1 MQEEVDD
8 EGLSIER
15 RKKAA
20 EIGAKSSSYKT
31 RFAAMKL
38 ASGDEKEVR
47 GSGNKAAKRAA
58 KVSEAVYGGGQKKEL
73 PKPSQDDKKYM
84 TVTAADKAGNTP
96 AYQRYKAGDKRYK
109 DADHMKESSFRKI
122 QEKLNLKKDSMGDVI
137 KDFYKSDAPQ
147 FKGRS
152 KEKRREMAIA
162 AKLTAERGPQNESAT
177 EVAMS
182 PDELALQK
190 RKTRIDKMITM
201 KRQQAL
207 QKAEVKEATY
217 PSDFINPDGSKR
229 SVAKKKTGRPIQH
242 INPRKRLLMSHQIW
256 MKKDLKH
263 DQSFK
268 DRDEKRK
275 VTRGGWSVRMM

>member
-1 MQEEVDD
+1 
-8 EGLSIER
+8 
-15 RKKAA
+15 
-20 EIGAKSSSYKT
+20 
-31 RFAAMKL
+31 
-38 ASGDEKEVR
+38 
-47 GSGNKAAKRAA
+47 
-58 KVSEAVYGGGQKKEL
+58 
-73 PKPSQDDKKYM
+73 
-84 TVTAADKAGNTP
+84 
-96 AYQRYKAGDKRYK
+96 
-109 DADHMKESSFRKI
+109 
-122 QEKLNLKKDSMGDVI
+122 MGDVI

-162 AKLTAERGPQNESAT
+162 AKLTAERGPQNEAAT

-207 QKAEVKEATY
+207 QKAEVKADVKEATY
-217 PSDFINPDGSKR
+217 PSDFRNPDGSKR

-242 INPRKRLLMSHQIW
+242 DQPTSGGRRKTVDESSDLDQ
-256 MKKDLKH
+256 MKKDAEANRK
-263 DQSFK
+263 SFK

-275 VTRGGWSVRMM
+275 VTRGSAAFAAAKVADDVKKAARTGPQQYKGTRTGVKRIEKPKPTHTKTGVMRVEETEDSLRDRRMERGGVAGNVDYRRPAKNAATGSKKKYDGMSALAKVKAELEKKHGKGSVM